1 MSAAEISTLTH
12 SDAAQRLNQLSH
24 RIHAAEATAGRE
36 SESVSLLAVSKTFP
50 IAAVDA
56 VAAAGQRAFGENY
69 AQEGVEKASARPE
82 LEWHFIGP
90 IQSNKTRVIAEHFA
104 WVHTIDRLKIAERL
118 SAQRPTHLPPLQV
131 CVQVNISDEASKSGC
146 APDTALALCQ
156 AIAAQPNLKLRGL
169 MAIPEA
175 TDDPTAQRHYFAALR
190 QLMAEI
196 NAAHPSLKLATLS
209 LCMSGDLEA
218 AVAEGATIVRVGS
231 AIFGQRSYATNT
243 NNPASTEHEMKIT
256 FVGGGNMAS

>member
-12 SDAAQRLNQLSH
+12 SDAAQRLNQLWQ
-24 RIHAAEATAGRE
+24 RIHAAEATAGRAAG
-36 SESVSLLAVSKTFP
+36 SVQLLAVSKTFP
-50 IAAVDA
+50 IEVVDA
-56 VAAAGQRAFGENY
+56 IASCGQKAFGENY
-69 AQEGVEKASARPE
+69 AQEGVEKAAQRPD

-90 IQSNKTRVIAEHFA
+90 IQSNKTRGIAEHFT

-118 SAQRPTHLPPLQV
+118 SAQRSAILPPMQV
-131 CVQVNISDEASKSGC
+131 CLQVNISDEASKSGC

-175 TDDPTAQRHYFAALR
+175 TDDPTDQRHYFAALR

-196 NAAHPSLKLATLS
+196 NAADPSLKLDTLS
-209 LCMSGDLEA
+209 MGMSGDLEA

-243 NNPASTEHEMKIT
+243 NNPASTEH
-256 FVGGGNMAS
+256 

>member
-1 MSAAEISTLTH
+1 MYTIANNSSYQEEAAIRLEKVQLRIGRAQ
-12 SDAAQRLNQLSH
+12 AAVKRP
-24 RIHAAEATAGRE
+24 AG
-36 SESVSLLAVSKTFP
+36 SVQLLAVSKTFP
-50 IAAVDA
+50 IEAVDA
-56 VAAAGQRAFGENY
+56 IASCGQKAFGENY
-69 AQEGVEKASARPE
+69 AQEGVDKACARPE

-90 IQSNKTRVIAEHFA
+90 IQSNKTRGIAEHFT

-118 SAQRPTHLPPLQV
+118 SAQRPAELPPMQV

-196 NAAHPSLKLATLS
+196 NAADPSLKLDTLS
-209 LCMSGDLEA
+209 MGMSGDLEA

-243 NNPASTEHEMKIT
+243 NNPASTEH
-256 FVGGGNMAS
+256 